1 MSVGQSNVSLSV
13 GQYLHF
19 GKMSV
24 SQMPVGQM
32 AFNQISVG
40 QMAFDQMTW
49 NLLNVGANII

>member
-13 GQYLHF
+13 GQYLHL

-24 SQMPVGQM
+24 SQMP
-32 AFNQISVG
+32 VG

-49 NLLNVGANII
+49 NLLNVGTNII